1 MSILERMLER
11 AVSRPLT
18 IEVLRVRHIGQ
29 IMAIEHDAYPRPWT
43 AQVFHDELR
52 EARAGHRHYVVARRG
67 RNVIGYAGVMF
78 VGLGGAQKDTADEAH
93 VTNIAVHPDE
103 RRSGV
108 ATKLLV
114 ALAGAAIQR
123 GCEAWTLE
131 VRATSKGA
139 QALYRRFGFVP
150 AGVRKNY
157 YEGDTDA
164 IVMWCHD
171 IQGPDYAQRLGELAR

>member
-18 IEVLRVRHIGQ
+18 IEALRVRHIGR

-78 VGLGGAQKDTADEAH
+78 VADEAH

-108 ATKLLV
+108 ASKLLV

-123 GCEAWTLE
+123 GCQAWTLE
-131 VRATSKGA
+131 VRATSRGA

-171 IQGPDYAQRLGELAR
+171 IQSTDYAQRLGELAR

>member
-18 IEVLRVRHIGQ
+18 IEALRVRHIGR

-78 VGLGGAQKDTADEAH
+78 VADEAH

-103 RRSGV
+103 RRTGV
-108 ATKLLV
+108 ASKLLV

-123 GCEAWTLE
+123 GCQAWTLE
-131 VRATSKGA
+131 VRATSRGP
-139 QALYRRFGFVP
+139 RRCTAGSDSCRP
-150 AGVRKNY
+150 A
-157 YEGDTDA
+157 
-164 IVMWCHD
+164 C
-171 IQGPDYAQRLGELAR
+171 ARTTTRATPTQS